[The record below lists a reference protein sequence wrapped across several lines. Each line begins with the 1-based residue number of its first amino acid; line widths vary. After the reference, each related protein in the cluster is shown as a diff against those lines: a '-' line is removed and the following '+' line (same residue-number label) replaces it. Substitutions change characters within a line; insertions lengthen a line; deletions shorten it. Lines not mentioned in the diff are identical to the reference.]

1 MPTAAGLYYFMHG
14 DNLHDK
20 PPVILVHGAGGT
32 HLSWPPQIRR
42 LSGYQIIALDLPGHG
57 KSEGIGRQDITEYGK
72 AVTAFM
78 QELRLYKAVI
88 VGFSMGA
95 AIALSLSMHTRN
107 RLIGL
112 GLIGSGAKM
121 QIPQDILE
129 MASNPS
135 TFDSAVNTIIETSY
149 SNSTDSQIKKLAI
162 NKMSETRQTVLYGDL
177 LACKAFDEG
186 ESNMNSINMPTVLIS
201 GAEDRMTSLKQA
213 ERLRDQIGGAQLH
226 TLKGAGHL
234 VMIEEPD
241 KVADLLTGFLN
252 QIHY

>member
-1 MPTAAGLYYFMHG
+1 MHG
-14 DNLHDK
+14 ENLHDK

-42 LSGYQIIALDLPGHG
+42 LSGHRIITLDLPGHG
-57 KSEGIGRQDITEYGK
+57 KSEGISRQDITEYGN

-78 QELRLYKAVI
+78 QKLRLYKAVI

-95 AIALSLSMHTRN
+95 AIALSLSMNTKN

-121 QIPQDILE
+121 QISQDILE

-135 TFDSAVNTIIETSY
+135 AFESAVKTIIETSY
-149 SNSTDSQIKKLAI
+149 SNSTDSQIKKMAI
-162 NKMSETRQTVLYGDL
+162 NKMSETRQAVLYGDL
-177 LACKAFDEG
+177 LACKGFDER
-186 ESNMNSINMPTVLIS
+186 EINMNSINMPTVLIS
-201 GAEDRMTSLKQA
+201 GTEDRMTSLKQA
-213 ERLRDQIGGAQLH
+213 ERLRDQISGAQLH
-226 TLKGAGHL
+226 TLEGAGHL
-234 VMIEEPD
+234 VMLEEPD